1 MKTTDYNM
9 TQYED
14 DQEDDQEVDN
24 PRWPVGKLVG
34 QIENGSISKPQFQ
47 RKKKWTIHPSGKSVA
62 NERSYIEFLYRRRN
76 TVHSIS
82 FGKNTFDGNRV
93 VCSNIDGNNRIN
105 AICHFM
111 KKPFEIFNDYLD
123 DLSRII
129 TMNEQISDDEKEH
142 LHSLF
147 SNMSYIEF
155 MNFTSFSRQAY
166 EDMGL
171 LEKWKDGRLPLIRD
185 DIDDEL
191 TKLRNKLKVGPKK
204 NRGLFND
211 RVMIPVNIFE
221 EYTTDE
227 LCRLFEEINKFGGQ
241 LTETELLA
249 CRLFNETNFVILN
262 KQYETAIREQVVTYY
277 KEKAK
282 GEVLECFTF
291 GRDDTLNAHDLIIG
305 FQNLCSEKYK
315 FIPQSE
321 VQGISLF
328 FKMYKQMYKF
338 VDGSFTTENINN
350 FIQLIDRSC
359 ELLNEI
365 ISDIFDD
372 RVDDA
377 LFNKSCKTKL
387 QILKKN
393 NVYIIL
399 SALVGFSL
407 SNEPIP
413 TNTQKRHVT
422 IALMFFFMTKDVK
435 NHGTRKEFSAF
446 DTIRFDGGGCF
457 VESKAHKMMNS
468 PQNISEGITKQLFGR
483 VIDALYQ
490 EVNNPHVRFLDDA
503 RTKRQNDKRRQLRF
517 FEKVLMFFVYKDSIP
532 VNMLKDDFSIEHIVP
547 NSSEWDGNMDKDRT
561 GNLVPIRV
569 KMNCSRGNKHINVYN
584 GNEFCNCVNIRKI
597 IPTNDVYDEIVD
609 HVGDSGSPKRV
620 RVKDVE
626 KYNNMCARNEN
637 IYKEVFLEYIFP
649 E

>member
-1 MKTTDYNM
+1 MTDCNM
-9 TQYED
+9 TE
-14 DQEDDQEVDN
+14 EVDN
-24 PRWPVGKLVG
+24 TKWTVGKLVG
-34 QIENGSISKPQFQ
+34 QIENGSISKPRFQ
-47 RKKKWTIHPSGKSVA
+47 RKKKWTTRPSGKNVA
-62 NERSYIEFLYRRRN
+62 DERTYIEFLYRRRN
-76 TVHSIS
+76 TVHAIS

-111 KKPFEIFNDYLD
+111 KNPFDIFDDYMD
-123 DLSRII
+123 DLSRTI
-129 TMNEQISDDEKEH
+129 TMSEKISDDEKEH

-155 MNFTSFSRQAY
+155 MNFTCLSRQAY

-171 LEKWKDGRLPLIRD
+171 IEIWEGGRLPLIRD
-185 DIDDEL
+185 DVDDEL
-191 TKLRNKLKVGPKK
+191 KKIRNKLKVGPNK
-204 NRGLFND
+204 NSGLFND

-221 EYTTDE
+221 EYTIDE

-249 CRLFNETNFVILN
+249 CKLFNETNFDIIN
-262 KQYETAIREQVVTYY
+262 KQYETAIREQIVTYY
-277 KEKAK
+277 KEKAND
-282 GEVLECFTF
+282 EVLECFTF
-291 GRDDTLNAHDLIIG
+291 KHDDKLNAHDLIIG

-328 FKMYKQMYKF
+328 FKMYKQMYKLGG
-338 VDGSFTTENINN
+338 DSFTTENINN
-350 FIQLIDRSC
+350 FIQCITSSC

-365 ISDIFDD
+365 ICNIFDD

-377 LFNKSCKTKL
+377 LFNKSCKTKI
-387 QILKKN
+387 QSLKKN

-407 SNEPIP
+407 SKKTVPK
-413 TNTQKRHVT
+413 NTQKIHIT
-422 IALMFFFMTKDVK
+422 IVLMFFFMTKDVK

-468 PQNISEGITKQLFGR
+468 PENISEGITKQLFGR
-483 VIDALYQ
+483 VIDALYK

-532 VNMLKDDFSIEHIVP
+532 VNMLKDKFSIEHIVP
-547 NSSEWDGNMDKDRT
+547 NSSDWVGEMDKDRT

-569 KMNCSRGNKHINVYN
+569 KMNCSRGNKHINAYN
-584 GNEFCNCVNIRKI
+584 DNDFCKCINIREI
-597 IPTNDVYDEIVD
+597 IPTNDLYDEIVV
-609 HVGDSGSPKRV
+609 HARDSGGPQRV
-620 RVKDVE
+620 VVKDVE
-626 KYNNMCARNEN
+626 KYNNMCTRNEN
-637 IYKEVFLEYIFP
+637 TYKRVFLEYIFP
-649 E
+649 EEKEHE